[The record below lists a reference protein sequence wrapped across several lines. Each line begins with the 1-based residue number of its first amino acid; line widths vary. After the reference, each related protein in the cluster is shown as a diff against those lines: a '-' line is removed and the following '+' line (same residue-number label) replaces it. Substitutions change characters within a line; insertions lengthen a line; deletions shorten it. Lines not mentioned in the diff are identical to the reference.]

1 MSLLVGNELGKAFG
15 ALDVF
20 EGVDVRVE
28 AGDRIGLV
36 GANGSGKTTLLRIL
50 AGVDATTGAVR
61 RQHDLTVGYPPQD
74 PRLAIHPD
82 EAMLRL
88 ILRVQGEALGELSTG
103 PKAWRS
109 QTLELL
115 EEYGHAGG
123 FRGRGAE

>member
-50 AGVDATTGAVR
+50 AGVDAP
-61 RQHDLTVGYPPQD
+61 TVGTVQRQRELTIGYLPQD
-74 PRLAIHPD
+74 PPLAGDSTLH
-82 EAMLRL
+82 EAMLEVFSA
-88 ILRVQGEALGELSTG
+88 LR
-103 PKAWRS
+103 
-109 QTLELL
+109 
-115 EEYGHAGG
+115 
-123 FRGRGAE
+123 AEGNAR